1 MFQHIKMKKITLLS
15 AIAALVLASCAGN
28 PEGKKAETKDS
39 VAVENTTAAAGTV
52 YNVDTTASK
61 LVWKGTKVTGAHTGT
76 VNIKSGS
83 ITVDAGKLTGGN
95 FVLDMNSIS
104 STDLEGEYKQK
115 LDGHLK
121 ADDFFAV
128 ATHPEASFTITE
140 VKAGATDQD
149 LVISG
154 NLVIKGISKNI
165 TFDAKVTEATETDVK
180 ATANFNIER
189 AQWGVNYA
197 GKEDDLI
204 SKEIN
209 FDVTLV
215 AKK

>member
-1 MFQHIKMKKITLLS
+1 MKKITLFS

-28 PEGKKAETKDS
+28 PEGKKADTKDS
-39 VAVENTTAAAGTV
+39 VATSSEVVGNAYTLDTA
-52 YNVDTTASK
+52 ASK
-61 LVWKGTKVTGAHTGT
+61 LVWKGTKVTGEHTGT
-76 VNIKSGS
+76 VNFKSGALN
-83 ITVDAGKLTGGN
+83 VNEGKLTGGN
-95 FVLDMNSIS
+95 FVLDMTSIS
-104 STDLEGEYKQK
+104 STDLEGEYKTK

-121 ADDFFAV
+121 NEDFFAV
-128 ATHPEASFTITE
+128 ESNPEASFTVTE
-140 VKAGATDQD
+140 VKPGATAQD

-165 TFDAKVTEATETDVK
+165 TFDAKVSEATETEVK

-189 AQWGVNYA
+189 ADWGVNYT

-204 SKEIN
+204 SKQIN
-209 FDVTLV
+209 FDVTIV

>member
-1 MFQHIKMKKITLLS
+1 MRKITLLS
-15 AIAALVLASCAGN
+15 AVAAIVLASCAGN

-39 VAVENTTAAAGTV
+39 VATEAVAPETAGIP
-52 YNVDTTASK
+52 VDTAASK

-83 ITVDAGKLTGGN
+83 LSVVDGKLTAGN
-95 FVLDMNSIS
+95 FVLDMNTIS
-104 STDLEGEYKQK
+104 STDLEGEYKGK

-121 ADDFFAV
+121 ADDFFGV
-128 ATHPEASFTITE
+128 ATHPEASFTITS
-140 VKAGATDQD
+140 VTPGATAND
-149 LVISG
+149 VKIAG

-165 TFDAKVTEATETDVK
+165 EFDAKLAEVSDASVK

-209 FDVTLV
+209 FDVTIV